1 MQNRRDLELKI
12 FVRCWRDCCKMEDI
26 IFSAKQVQ
34 GKKALFGKG
43 RFALQNVD
51 FELPSGYI
59 MGIIGENGAGKTTF
73 FRYIMEEKKHYR
85 GSFYLDGTDIAEDHA
100 WSMNRI
106 GFVSEERL
114 FLRQK
119 SARENA
125 RMLGSFY
132 DTFDMDQ
139 FAALMEQ
146 MDLTTART
154 VEKMSRGENMKFQ
167 LAFALAHKP
176 RLLLL
181 DEPFSA
187 LDTFLKWNLE
197 LELADLLADFP
208 GPILWVSHDLG
219 ECYRN
224 CKTVCVM
231 ENGRSGAGTDMQA
244 LVLHPAT
251 QDAARLAGCRNFLP
265 AHRCAEGVQLDGRAL
280 TLPLQAETEQV
291 TIAVP
296 DSAVTLHTG
305 PYSAVVSRVIR
316 DLDASIVLLR
326 PEHQNTPLLRTALPK
341 NAPAEPGQTI
351 RFDLRPEACLCYPS
365 EQARSAAFK

>member
-1 MQNRRDLELKI
+1 
-12 FVRCWRDCCKMEDI
+12 MEDI

-146 MDLTTART
+146 MDLTTGT
-154 VEKMSRGENMKFQ
+154 DRGE
-167 LAFALAHKP
+167 
-176 RLLLL
+176 
-181 DEPFSA
+181 D
-187 LDTFLKWNLE
+187 
-197 LELADLLADFP
+197 
-208 GPILWVSHDLG
+208 V
-219 ECYRN
+219 
-224 CKTVCVM
+224 
-231 ENGRSGAGTDMQA
+231 
-244 LVLHPAT
+244 
-251 QDAARLAGCRNFLP
+251 AR
-265 AHRCAEGVQLDGRAL
+265 
-280 TLPLQAETEQV
+280 
-291 TIAVP
+291 
-296 DSAVTLHTG
+296 
-305 PYSAVVSRVIR
+305 
-316 DLDASIVLLR
+316 
-326 PEHQNTPLLRTALPK
+326 
-341 NAPAEPGQTI
+341 
-351 RFDLRPEACLCYPS
+351 
-365 EQARSAAFK
+365 

>member
-1 MQNRRDLELKI
+1 
-12 FVRCWRDCCKMEDI
+12 MEDI

-85 GSFYLDGTDIAEDHA
+85 ASFYLDGTDIAEDHA

-125 RMLGSFY
+125 KMLGSFY
-132 DTFDMDQ
+132 DTFDMDR

-146 MDLTTART
+146 MDLTMARS

-181 DEPFSA
+181 DEPTA
-187 LDTFLKWNLE
+187 GMD
-197 LELADLLADFP
+197 
-208 GPILWVSHDLG
+208 PIFRK
-219 ECYRN
+219 EFYR
-224 CKTVCVM
+224 
-231 ENGRSGAGTDMQA
+231 
-244 LVLHPAT
+244 
-251 QDAARLAGCRNFLP
+251 
-265 AHRCAEGVQLDGRAL
+265 
-280 TLPLQAETEQV
+280 
-291 TIAVP
+291 
-296 DSAVTLHTG
+296 
-305 PYSAVVSRVIR
+305 
-316 DLDASIVLLR
+316 LLR
-326 PEHQNTPLLRTALPK
+326 QQLEVLDCSVIMSSHLEDDIRKEFDYIGRFVHGEFTSFYE
-341 NAPAEPGQTI
+341 NA
-351 RFDLRPEACLCYPS
+351 
-365 EQARSAAFK
+365 

>member
-1 MQNRRDLELKI
+1 
-12 FVRCWRDCCKMEDI
+12 MEDI

-100 WSMNRI
+100 WSMN
-106 GFVSEERL
+106 
-114 FLRQK
+114 
-119 SARENA
+119 A

-132 DTFDMDQ
+132 DTFDMDE

-154 VEKMSRGENMKFQ
+154 VEKMSSGENMKFQ

-181 DEPFSA
+181 DEPTA
-187 LDTFLKWNLE
+187 GMD
-197 LELADLLADFP
+197 
-208 GPILWVSHDLG
+208 PIFRK
-219 ECYRN
+219 EFYR
-224 CKTVCVM
+224 
-231 ENGRSGAGTDMQA
+231 
-244 LVLHPAT
+244 
-251 QDAARLAGCRNFLP
+251 
-265 AHRCAEGVQLDGRAL
+265 
-280 TLPLQAETEQV
+280 
-291 TIAVP
+291 
-296 DSAVTLHTG
+296 
-305 PYSAVVSRVIR
+305 
-316 DLDASIVLLR
+316 LLR
-326 PEHQNTPLLRTALPK
+326 QQLEVLDCSVIMSSHLEDDIRKEFDYVGQFEHGEFTSFYE
-341 NAPAEPGQTI
+341 NA
-351 RFDLRPEACLCYPS
+351 
-365 EQARSAAFK
+365 

>member
-1 MQNRRDLELKI
+1 
-12 FVRCWRDCCKMEDI
+12 MEDI

-85 GSFYLDGTDIAEDHA
+85 GSFY
-100 WSMNRI
+100 
-106 GFVSEERL
+106 
-114 FLRQK
+114 
-119 SARENA
+119 
-125 RMLGSFY
+125 

-181 DEPFSA
+181 DEPTA
-187 LDTFLKWNLE
+187 GMD
-197 LELADLLADFP
+197 
-208 GPILWVSHDLG
+208 PIFRK
-219 ECYRN
+219 EFYR
-224 CKTVCVM
+224 
-231 ENGRSGAGTDMQA
+231 
-244 LVLHPAT
+244 
-251 QDAARLAGCRNFLP
+251 
-265 AHRCAEGVQLDGRAL
+265 
-280 TLPLQAETEQV
+280 
-291 TIAVP
+291 
-296 DSAVTLHTG
+296 
-305 PYSAVVSRVIR
+305 
-316 DLDASIVLLR
+316 LLR
-326 PEHQNTPLLRTALPK
+326 QQLEVLDCSVIMSSHLEDDIRKEFDYIGQFEHGEFTSFYE
-341 NAPAEPGQTI
+341 NA
-351 RFDLRPEACLCYPS
+351 
-365 EQARSAAFK
+365 

>member
-1 MQNRRDLELKI
+1 
-12 FVRCWRDCCKMEDI
+12 MEDI

-59 MGIIGENGAGKTTF
+59 MGIIGENGAGKTTLLS
-73 FRYIMEEKKHYR
+73 IMSAQNPASE
-85 GSFYLDGTDIAEDHA
+85 GTDIAEDHA
-100 WSMNRI
+100 WSMNQI

-132 DTFDMDQ
+132 DAFDMDQ

-181 DEPFSA
+181 DEPTA
-187 LDTFLKWNLE
+187 GMD
-197 LELADLLADFP
+197 
-208 GPILWVSHDLG
+208 PIFRK
-219 ECYRN
+219 EFYR
-224 CKTVCVM
+224 
-231 ENGRSGAGTDMQA
+231 
-244 LVLHPAT
+244 
-251 QDAARLAGCRNFLP
+251 
-265 AHRCAEGVQLDGRAL
+265 
-280 TLPLQAETEQV
+280 
-291 TIAVP
+291 
-296 DSAVTLHTG
+296 
-305 PYSAVVSRVIR
+305 
-316 DLDASIVLLR
+316 LLR
-326 PEHQNTPLLRTALPK
+326 QQLEVLDCSVIMSSHLEDDIRKEFDYIGQFEHGKFTSFYE
-341 NAPAEPGQTI
+341 NA
-351 RFDLRPEACLCYPS
+351 
-365 EQARSAAFK
+365 

>member
-1 MQNRRDLELKI
+1 
-12 FVRCWRDCCKMEDI
+12 MEDI

-100 WSMNRI
+100 WSMNQI

-139 FAALMEQ
+139 FA
-146 MDLTTART
+146 
-154 VEKMSRGENMKFQ
+154 
-167 LAFALAHKP
+167 FALAHKP

-181 DEPFSA
+181 DEPTA
-187 LDTFLKWNLE
+187 GMD
-197 LELADLLADFP
+197 
-208 GPILWVSHDLG
+208 PIFRK
-219 ECYRN
+219 EFYR
-224 CKTVCVM
+224 
-231 ENGRSGAGTDMQA
+231 
-244 LVLHPAT
+244 
-251 QDAARLAGCRNFLP
+251 
-265 AHRCAEGVQLDGRAL
+265 
-280 TLPLQAETEQV
+280 
-291 TIAVP
+291 
-296 DSAVTLHTG
+296 
-305 PYSAVVSRVIR
+305 
-316 DLDASIVLLR
+316 LLR
-326 PEHQNTPLLRTALPK
+326 QQLEVLDCSVIMSSHLEDDIRKEFDYIGQFEHGEFTSFYE
-341 NAPAEPGQTI
+341 NA
-351 RFDLRPEACLCYPS
+351 
-365 EQARSAAFK
+365 

>member
-1 MQNRRDLELKI
+1 
-12 FVRCWRDCCKMEDI
+12 MEDI

-73 FRYIMEEKKHYR
+73 FRYIMEERSIIAAALSGRNRYR
-85 GSFYLDGTDIAEDHA
+85 GDHA

-181 DEPFSA
+181 DEPTAGMDPIFR
-187 LDTFLKWNLE
+187 K
-197 LELADLLADFP
+197 DFT
-208 GPILWVSHDLG
+208 GCSGSSWK
-219 ECYRN
+219 CW
-224 CKTVCVM
+224 TV
-231 ENGRSGAGTDMQA
+231 
-244 LVLHPAT
+244 P
-251 QDAARLAGCRNFLP
+251 
-265 AHRCAEGVQLDGRAL
+265 
-280 TLPLQAETEQV
+280 
-291 TIAVP
+291 
-296 DSAVTLHTG
+296 
-305 PYSAVVSRVIR
+305 
-316 DLDASIVLLR
+316 
-326 PEHQNTPLLRTALPK
+326 
-341 NAPAEPGQTI
+341 
-351 RFDLRPEACLCYPS
+351 
-365 EQARSAAFK
+365 